1 MTSTCTLTDCLSYY
15 TDYTICTG
23 GSNNVTQA
31 MLPCLCT
38 PKVIGE
44 YTTCYPCLLA
54 TNPTVAQNLTV
65 AAYTEG
71 CAKKD
76 LNGNNPY
83 PTGYP
88 TGYPTSA
95 SPPGPTNTGSDNKSS
110 SNVGLYAGIGG
121 GVAAVILI
129 AGLFFYFRRK
139 KPSNSKVDYA
149 AVPGGGGPGAA
160 AAAQNQ
166 APLPPPPPMQ
176 QVYPQN
182 YQQQYLTPE
191 QQQLQQQQYQQQQLQ
206 QQQFQQQQFQQQ
218 QQLQQQ
224 QLQQQY
230 QQQQQQQQQQQY
242 EQQAQAQPA
251 YTLPASQPATSSYY
265 ANNQQGYYP
274 TAVPT
279 SVPQPTPSPKFTPTT
294 YQPEAVASINN
305 AQIYHAN
312 TSDYQNQQQVPL
324 PGQNYAQSSVYSPTI
339 ATNISSPTVV
349 SEQNVV
355 KPVEASPAKAHQDPK
370 AKPGPQLYERETQ
383 YTAQSN
389 NPQLIDPNAYH

>member
-1 MTSTCTLTDCLSYY
+1 
-15 TDYTICTG
+15 
-23 GSNNVTQA
+23 
-31 MLPCLCT
+31 
-38 PKVIGE
+38 
-44 YTTCYPCLLA
+44 
-54 TNPTVAQNLTV
+54 
-65 AAYTEG
+65 
-71 CAKKD
+71 
-76 LNGNNPY
+76 GNNPY

-149 AVPGGGGPGAA
+149 AVP
-160 AAAQNQ
+160 
-166 APLPPPPPMQ
+166 
-176 QVYPQN
+176 
-182 YQQQYLTPE
+182 
-191 QQQLQQQQYQQQQLQ
+191 
-206 QQQFQQQQFQQQ
+206 
-218 QQLQQQ
+218 
-224 QLQQQY
+224 
-230 QQQQQQQQQQQY
+230 
-242 EQQAQAQPA
+242 
-251 YTLPASQPATSSYY
+251 
-265 ANNQQGYYP
+265 
-274 TAVPT
+274 AVPT
-279 SVPQPTPSPKFTPTT
+279 SMPQPTPSPKFTPTT

>member
-1 MTSTCTLTDCLSYY
+1 M
-15 TDYTICTG
+15 
-23 GSNNVTQA
+23 N
-31 MLPCLCT
+31 
-38 PKVIGE
+38 
-44 YTTCYPCLLA
+44 
-54 TNPTVAQNLTV
+54 
-65 AAYTEG
+65 
-71 CAKKD
+71 
-76 LNGNNPY
+76 

-88 TGYPTSA
+88 TGYPTGTSFA
-95 SPPGPTNTGSDNKSS
+95 PGPTNTTSPNNKSS

-139 KPSNSKVDYA
+139 KPSNAKVDYA
-149 AVPGGGGPGAA
+149 AVPHGGGPGTT
-160 AAAQNQ
+160 AQAQHQ

-182 YQQQYLTPE
+182 YQQQ
-191 QQQLQQQQYQQQQLQ
+191 QVQQQQFQHQQLQ
-206 QQQFQQQQFQQQ
+206 QQQFQQQQLQQQQLQQ

-230 QQQQQQQQQQQY
+230 QQQQQQQQQQY
-242 EQQAQAQPA
+242 EQQAHAQPA
-251 YTLPASQPATSSYY
+251 YTLPASQPPASSYY
-265 ANNQQGYYP
+265 VNNQQGHYP
-274 TAVPT
+274 TAAVPIP
-279 SVPQPTPSPKFTPTT
+279 VPQPTPSPKFAPTT

-349 SEQNVV
+349 SEQNVF
-355 KPVEASPAKAHQDPK
+355 KPVETSPAQAHQDPK

-389 NPQLIDPNAYH
+389 NPQFIDPNAYH